1 MKTSEKMINYICVFL
16 IIIAIG
22 MLIDIFADYY
32 DRSKN
37 ELDLERTLIKQI
49 HREIIVAPNLPCRNC
64 KNTIF
69 QAIYDPEVS
78 KDYVWYVCCCCN
90 YYRLYT
96 HWRNAIHRAALLKM
110 FKQDYNS
117 WREDFS
123 KYNIDD
129 CYMASYTYEEIFE

>member
-1 MKTSEKMINYICVFL
+1 MSEKMINYICVFF

-32 DRSKN
+32 DKSKN
-37 ELDLERTLIKQI
+37 EMNLERILVNQI
-49 HREIIVAPNLPCRNC
+49 HGKIIVATNLPCRNC

-78 KDYVWYVCCCCN
+78 KDYVWYVCCCCG
-90 YYRLYT
+90 YYRLYS
-96 HWRNAIHRAALLKM
+96 HWQNVIHRAASLKM
-110 FKQDYNS
+110 FKQDYNN

-129 CYMASYTYEEIFE
+129 CYIASYTYEEIFE